1 MCAGNNWELFQR
13 LRGCDP
19 LWGYPMNLAKLVFL
33 CVLWVLPVLSVLCF
47 LWILLS
53 LLSLIYVLIPDR
65 SMAWRYD
72 LRVGKAFLVLRH
84 RARCVIIQIS
94 CCCALQCFPY
104 CVALHINI
112 NIALATEGKFHGST
126 SACGRSGLRV
136 FTRPTN
142 WNPIW

>member
-1 MCAGNNWELFQR
+1 M
-13 LRGCDP
+13 
-19 LWGYPMNLAKLVFL
+19 
-33 CVLWVLPVLSVLCF
+33 
-47 LWILLS
+47 LS

-112 NIALATEGKFHGST
+112 NIALATEGNSLYKAYELESNLIRKQIGLS
-126 SACGRSGLRV
+126 SANV
-136 FTRPTN
+136 FPE
-142 WNPIW
+142 